1 MQRHQRIT
9 ALSLW
14 PVSPVPYLTSCFF
27 AGHLCHCQFRFFSS
41 VFGTICLTSSLLPS
55 NSSFLCPSP
64 SSSLILLASVHS
76 VSLTIPVFL
85 LPLCLSFLL
94 HYLLPFSVSLFLLLS
109 ALLPSFHCF
118 SLPALCVISL
128 CASLSC
134 PGSWLCLSP
143 GLFAFLPHCPDLYQH
158 HRSHHLR

>member
-85 LPLCLSFLL
+85 LPLCLSILL
-94 HYLLPFSVSLFLLLS
+94 HYLPALLCVPFSTSVCPSPFISLLLS
-109 ALLPSFHCF
+109 PCFVCHLSLCIPILSRILALSLTWLVCF
-118 SLPALCVISL
+118 SSPLP
-128 CASLSC
+128 
-134 PGSWLCLSP
+134 
-143 GLFAFLPHCPDLYQH
+143 
-158 HRSHHLR
+158 